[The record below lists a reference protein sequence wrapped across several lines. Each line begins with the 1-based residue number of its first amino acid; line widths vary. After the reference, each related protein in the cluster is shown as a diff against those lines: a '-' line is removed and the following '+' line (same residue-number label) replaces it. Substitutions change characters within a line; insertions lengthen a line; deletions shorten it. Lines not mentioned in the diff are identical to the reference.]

1 MAPREEKYKKYL
13 VYLKDFVY
21 IIGLLI
27 AMYGWM
33 TSKTEKQTIL
43 ETTVKYNTEALE
55 KVESF
60 MEKQAELNG
69 KIIQFMEDNRR

>member
-13 VYLKDFVY
+13 VYLKDAAY

-27 AMYGWM
+27 AIYGWM
-33 TSKTEKQTIL
+33 SSKTEKQTIL

-55 KVESF
+55 KVEVF
-60 MEKQAELNG
+60 MERQAELNG
-69 KIIQFMEDNRR
+69 KMIQFMEDKK